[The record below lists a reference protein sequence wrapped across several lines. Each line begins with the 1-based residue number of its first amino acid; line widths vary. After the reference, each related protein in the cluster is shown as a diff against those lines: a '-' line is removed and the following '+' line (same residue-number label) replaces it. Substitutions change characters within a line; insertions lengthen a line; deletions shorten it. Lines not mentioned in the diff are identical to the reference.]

1 MTSSILVAEDSP
13 TQAEQVRTLLEQDG
27 YQVTLARSGE
37 EALGRL
43 DAEEF
48 DLVLS
53 DIVMPG
59 MNGYELCRRV
69 KERGRSPSLPV
80 VLLTSLA
87 DPTDIV
93 RGLEAGAD
101 NYITKP
107 YEPEQLLARIQRVL
121 DSAQLRRRGR
131 ASMGVD
137 ITFLGS
143 RFTITSEKEQIL
155 DLLLSSVE
163 DIVRANH
170 ILERQQRQLAEARD
184 RLEAVARI
192 KAEEAQTSTER
203 YRALMHRARDAI
215 LVFDFRGR
223 VLEVNGRAAEL
234 FGHRPE
240 QLLGRNISELFA
252 VAEDAQFIQH
262 HLFGSAQPAEL
273 NHVEFRLERDDGEV
287 VFCDLSASTASAG
300 GEALVLAIIRDVTEQ
315 KLAGEQL
322 RKSQQQL
329 AEAQGIAQ
337 LGSWEWDVLSDEVA
351 SSDETSRI
359 FGFRFEG
366 AQREWRAPLMNA
378 ILPEDRVRVLR
389 EFDQVA
395 RAGGSVELEFRIRA
409 ADGAI
414 KAIAARAALSRDD
427 SGAPRR
433 VIGTVQDVTARQQ
446 AEEAL
451 RRSEEQLR
459 HAQRMEAI
467 GRLTGGIAHDFNNV
481 LTVIMGGVQLLLLD
495 APEDGPLREELQQI
509 ELAATR
515 AATLTRQLLA
525 FSRKQVLQPALVNL
539 NTVVGDMQ
547 GMVSRLIGEDVV
559 LQSNLDPA
567 LATAVT
573 DRGQMEQV
581 LINLVVNARDAMPAG
596 GTLTISTRNLEPD
609 AVHAIAPD
617 LGTRQCVL
625 LSVSDTGTGM
635 TPEVR
640 DHIFEPF
647 YTTKGPGKGTGLG
660 LSTVYGIVKQMEGHI
675 QVETEP
681 DAGTTF
687 SVLLPQAE
695 NSAEPDL
702 APRQPAAAST
712 GSETVLLVEDEAMVR
727 RFARRVLQ
735 SQGYTILE
743 ARDGEEAM
751 AVAERTEGP
760 IDVLVTDVVMPG
772 MSGRE
777 LAVELV
783 RRRPGLRVLYMS
795 GYTDDAIAEHGV
807 LEPGISLVE
816 KPFTRDGLA
825 AMLRKV
831 LARRVE

>member
-13 TQAEQVRTLLEQDG
+13 TQAEQVRALLEQQG
-27 YQVTLARSGE
+27 YRVTLARSGE
-37 EALGRL
+37 EALTRL
-43 DAEEF
+43 GAEAF
-48 DLVLS
+48 DLLLT

-59 MNGYELCRRV
+59 MNGYELCRRA
-69 KERGRSPSLPV
+69 KERTSNPPLPV

-107 YEPEQLLARIQRVL
+107 YEPEQLLARIRRVL

-137 ITFLGS
+137 IMFLGG

-192 KAEEAQTSTER
+192 KAEEAHTSTER

-215 LVFDFRGR
+215 LVFDMQGM

-234 FGHRPE
+234 FGHPPE
-240 QLLGRNISELFA
+240 QLLGRNVRELFTA
-252 VAEDAQFIQH
+252 ADDAELIQH
-262 HLFGSAQPAEL
+262 RLLGAAQPGEL
-273 NHVEFRLERDDGEV
+273 THVEFRLERENGEV
-287 VFCDLSASTASAG
+287 TYCDLSASTASTG
-300 GEALVLAIIRDVTEQ
+300 GEALVLAIIRDITER

-322 RKSQQQL
+322 RKSEQQL
-329 AEAQGIAQ
+329 AEAQHIAQ
-337 LGSWEWDVLSDEVA
+337 LGSWEWDVHSDEVV

-359 FGFRFEG
+359 FGFRFTG
-366 AQREWRAPLMNA
+366 SRSEWRAPLTNA
-378 ILPEDRVRVLR
+378 ILPEDRLRVLN
-389 EFDQVA
+389 ELEQVA
-395 RAGGSVELEFRIRA
+395 RRGGHIELEFRIHS
-409 ADGAI
+409 ADGTA
-414 KAIAARAALSRDD
+414 KAISARAALTRDAA
-427 SGAPRR
+427 GAPQR
-433 VIGTVQDVTARQQ
+433 VIGTVQDVTARKQ

-451 RRSEEQLR
+451 RQSEEQLR

-495 APEDGPLREELQQI
+495 TPEDGPLKEELQQI

-525 FSRKQVLQPALVNL
+525 FSRKQVLQPARVDL
-539 NTVVGDMQ
+539 NSVVRDMQ
-547 GMVSRLIGEDVV
+547 GMVGRLIGEDVM
-559 LQSNLDPA
+559 LKSDLDPA
-567 LATAVT
+567 LGPTVT
-573 DRGQMEQV
+573 DPGQMEQV
-581 LINLVVNARDAMPAG
+581 LVNLVVNARDAMPAG
-596 GTLTISTRNLEPD
+596 GTLTISTRNVDPA
-609 AVHAIAPD
+609 AVRAMTPE
-617 LGTRQCVL
+617 LGARECVVL
-625 LSVSDTGTGM
+625 AVGDTGTGI
-635 TPEVR
+635 PPDVR

-675 QVETEP
+675 HVETELG
-681 DAGTTF
+681 AGTTF
-687 SVLLPQAE
+687 SVLLPRAQA
-695 NSAEPDL
+695 
-702 APRQPAAAST
+702 APVSEIAPPQPAGARS
-712 GSETVLLVEDEAMVR
+712 GSETVLLVEDEALVR
-727 RFARRVLQ
+727 RFTRRVLQ

-743 ARDGEEAM
+743 AGNGDEAL
-751 AVAERTEGP
+751 AISDRTTEP
-760 IDVLVTDVVMPG
+760 IDVLLTDVVMPG
-772 MSGRE
+772 MSGKE
-777 LAVELV
+777 LAAELM

-795 GYTDDAIAEHGV
+795 GYTDDAIADHGV

-816 KPFTRDGLA
+816 KPFTREGLT
-825 AMLRKV
+825 AMLRRV
-831 LARRVE
+831 LAQRAE

>member
-1 MTSSILVAEDSP
+1 MTASILVAEDSP
-13 TQAEQVRTLLEQDG
+13 TQAEQVRSLLEQQG
-27 YQVTLARSGE
+27 YRVTLARSGE
-37 EALGRL
+37 EALERL
-43 DAEEF
+43 DAEDF

-59 MNGYELCRRV
+59 MNGYDLCRRV
-69 KERGRSPSLPV
+69 KERGSQAPLPV

-107 YEPEQLLARIQRVL
+107 YEPDQLLARIRRVL
-121 DSAQLRRRGR
+121 DSVQLRRRGR

-137 ITFLGS
+137 IMFLGG

-184 RLEAVARI
+184 RLEAVARL
-192 KAEEAQTSTER
+192 KAEEAHTSTER

-215 LVFDFRGR
+215 LVFDMQGM

-234 FGHRPE
+234 FGRRPE
-240 QLLGRNISELFA
+240 QLLGRKINEVFADADDAEL
-252 VAEDAQFIQH
+252 IQRR
-262 HLFGSAQPAEL
+262 LFGAAQRAEL
-273 NHVEFRLERDDGEV
+273 THVEFRLERPDGQV
-287 VFCDLSASTASAG
+287 VFGDLSASTASAG
-300 GEALVLAIIRDVTEQ
+300 GEALVLAIIRDITEQ

-322 RKSQQQL
+322 RKSEQQL
-329 AEAQGIAQ
+329 AEAQRIAQ
-337 LGSWEWDVLSDEVA
+337 LGSWEWDVLSDEVT

-366 AQREWRAPLMNA
+366 SRSAWRAPLMNA
-378 ILPEDRVRVLR
+378 ILPEDRVGVLK

-395 RAGGSVELEFRIRA
+395 RSGGHVELEFRIRS

-414 KAIAARAALSRDD
+414 KAIAARAALSRDAD
-427 SGAPRR
+427 DGSQR
-433 VIGTVQDVTARQQ
+433 VIGTVQDVTARQE

-495 APEDGPLREELQQI
+495 TQDDGPLREELQQI

-525 FSRKQVLQPALVNL
+525 FSRKQVLQPVRVDL
-539 NTVVGDMQ
+539 NSVVRDMQ
-547 GMVSRLIGEDVV
+547 GMVTRLIGEDVI
-559 LQSNLDPA
+559 LRSTLDPA
-567 LATAVT
+567 LGPTVT
-573 DRGQMEQV
+573 DPGQMEQV
-581 LINLVVNARDAMPAG
+581 LINLVVNARDAMPSG
-596 GTLTISTRNLEPD
+596 GTLTISTRNLEAREVEAMTPELGSRRCVVL
-609 AVHAIAPD
+609 AV
-617 LGTRQCVL
+617 T
-625 LSVSDTGTGM
+625 DTGTGIP
-635 TPEVR
+635 PEVL

-660 LSTVYGIVKQMEGHI
+660 LSTVYGIVKQMQGHI
-675 QVETEP
+675 HVETKP
-681 DAGTTF
+681 GVGTTF
-687 SVLLPQAE
+687 SVLLPKSDDATE
-695 NSAEPDL
+695 AD
-702 APRQPAAAST
+702 ATPRPKTGSRT
-712 GSETVLLVEDEAMVR
+712 GSETVLLVEDEALVR

-743 ARDGEEAM
+743 AANGEEAL
-751 AVAERTEGP
+751 AVADRTAES

-772 MSGRE
+772 MSGKE
-777 LAVELV
+777 LAAALL
-783 RRRPGLRVLYMS
+783 RRRPGLCVLYTS

-807 LEPGISLVE
+807 LEPGIALLE
-816 KPFTRDGLA
+816 KPFTHDGLTD
-825 AMLRKV
+825 MLHRV
-831 LARRVE
+831 LAQRTE